1 MKKFGKDSVMKKFW
15 LDSKIINVEEAD
27 DELTIKGYASTSDV
41 DRAGDVIL
49 PTAWTEEGLRNFKK
63 NPVILFNH
71 DYNKPIGRAKS
82 LQVDGNGL
90 LLEAVISKSAEQYEL
105 IKEGILSTFS
115 VGFLVK
121 DADYNQTTDGFI
133 IKSAELLETSV
144 VTIPCN
150 QDACFSLAKSFNNP
164 KDFKEFLAKEL
175 KIESTNSQVADDE
188 IIVSDPVIDEAGLNT
203 ALERKINMEPEEL
216 QKLAEAAAKKMFD
229 AAEKARL
236 DAEQKAA
243 DAAAAKQAEEVRS
256 AAIVKSAT
264 DAVRE
269 GFEKKLAENNENF
282 EKTIAQFKT
291 TFEEKAAE
299 FAAERNSKRAF
310 NDRGTSNDDWKKAH
324 REEIADALIMSKIA
338 RKGYGDTNYGKE
350 LMEKVNAH
358 STVVVPSALFETE
371 ASSTIERD
379 IQNELVIAPLF
390 REITMNAANM
400 TIPVMPDAGYA
411 EITSAQTAS
420 GTSPNGNMDV
430 RGAAY
435 GTPWGGVPMS
445 EINLTTIKMIARS
458 YLGNETEEDAIIP
471 ILPLI
476 RESMVRAHARG
487 VDNLLLAGNDADGNY
502 TSGARD
508 GLIKLARTNSRMA
521 TAAGVSTALTAS
533 ALFSLRKLM
542 GKYGVNPRDV
552 VYIVSQKAYYE
563 LIEDAEFQDA
573 DLVGNMATKL
583 TGEIGMVY
591 GSKVIMSDE
600 FAAPAASTFHALAVN
615 RRNFIVPR
623 LRGMTVESDYEVSDQ
638 RRLLLS
644 SQRLGFNELI
654 VNAPA
659 VTGLRYA
666 AA

>member
-1 MKKFGKDSVMKKFW
+1 MEKVFW
-15 LDSKIINVEEAD
+15 LNSKIDKISEED
-27 DELTIKGYASTSDV
+27 DELRIKGYASTGDM

-49 PTAWTEEGLRNFKK
+49 PTAWSDEGLRNFKK

-71 DYNKPIGRAKS
+71 DYNQPIGRAKS
-82 LQVDGNGL
+82 ITVDKNGL
-90 LLEAVISKSAEQYEL
+90 LLEAIISKSCKQYEL
-105 IKEGILSTFS
+105 IKDGVLSTFS
-115 VGFLVK
+115 VGFMVR
-121 DADYNQTTDGFI
+121 DADYNEKTDGFI
-133 IKSAELLETSV
+133 IKAAELLETSV

-150 QDACFSLAKSFNNP
+150 QEASFSIAKSFTDK
-164 KDFKEFLAKEL
+164 KDFTEFLATEL
-175 KIESTNSQVADDE
+175 KINSQVSEEAINVTDTE
-188 IIVSDPVIDEAGLNT
+188 IDEAGPNPV
-203 ALERKINMEPEEL
+203 LEREIKMDPEEL
-216 QKLAEAAAKKMFD
+216 QKMAEAAAKKMFD

-243 DAAAAKQAEEVRS
+243 DAAAAKAAEEARS

-282 EKTIAQFKT
+282 EKTIAEFKT

-310 NDRGTSNDDWKKAH
+310 NDRASGNSDWKKTF
-324 REEIADALIMSKIA
+324 EPEIADAFIMSKIA
-338 RKGYGDTNYGKE
+338 RKGFGDTAYGKE
-350 LMEKVNAH
+350 VVEKVNAH
-358 STVVVPSALFETE
+358 STVTVSSDLFETQ
-371 ASSTIERD
+371 ASTTIERD

-390 REITMNAANM
+390 REIIMNAANM
-400 TIPVMPDAGYA
+400 TIPVMPDTGYA

-435 GTPWGGVPMS
+435 GTPWAGLPMS
-445 EINLTTIKMIARS
+445 EITLSTVKMIARS
-458 YLGNETEEDAIIP
+458 YLGNETEEDAILP

-487 VDNLLLAGNDADGNY
+487 VDNMLLAGNDVDGNY
-502 TSGARD
+502 TSGARN
-508 GLIKLARTNSRMA
+508 GLIALARTNSRMA
-521 TAAGVSTALTAS
+521 TAAGAATALTAG
-533 ALFSLRKLM
+533 ALLSLRKLM

-552 VYIVSQKAYYE
+552 VYIVSQKAYYD
-563 LIEDAEFQDA
+563 LLEDAEFQDA
-573 DLVGNMATKL
+573 DLVGNIATKL
-583 TGEIGMVY
+583 TGEIGSVY
-591 GSKVIMSDE
+591 GSKVLMSDE
-600 FAAPAASTFHALAVN
+600 FAAPAVNKFHALAVN
-615 RRNFIVPR
+615 TRNFVVPR

>member
-1 MKKFGKDSVMKKFW
+1 MKKVFW
-15 LDSKIINVEEAD
+15 LNSKIDKIAEED
-27 DELTIKGYASTSDV
+27 DELRIKGYASTGDI

-49 PTAWTEEGLRNFKK
+49 PTAWSEEGLRNFKK

-71 DYNKPIGRAKS
+71 DYDQPIGKAKS
-82 LQVDGNGL
+82 ITVDKNGL
-90 LLEAVISKSAEQYEL
+90 LLEAIISKSCKQYEL
-105 IKEGILSTFS
+105 IKDGVLSTFS
-115 VGFLVK
+115 VGFMVR
-121 DADYNQTTDGFI
+121 DADYNEKTDGFI
-133 IKSAELLETSV
+133 IKAAELLETSV

-150 QDACFSLAKSFNNP
+150 QEASFSIAKSFNNQ
-164 KDFKEFLAKEL
+164 KDFTEFLATEL
-175 KIESTNSQVADDE
+175 KINSQISEEAINITDTE
-188 IIVSDPVIDEAGLNT
+188 IDEAGPKPV
-203 ALERKINMEPEEL
+203 LERKIMDPEEL

-229 AAEKARL
+229 AAEKARVE
-236 DAEQKAA
+236 AEEKAA
-243 DAAAAKQAEEVRS
+243 REVAAKKAEEERS

-269 GFEKKLAENNENF
+269 GFEKKLAENKEDF
-282 EKTIAQFKT
+282 AKTIAEFKT

-299 FAAERNSKRAF
+299 FAAERNSKRSF
-310 NDRGTSNDDWKKAH
+310 PDRGSSNYDWKKIH
-324 REEIADALIMSKIA
+324 EGEIADAFIMSKIA
-338 RKGYGDTNYGKE
+338 RKAYAETSYGKE
-350 LMEKVNAH
+350 VVEKVNAH
-358 STVVVPSALFETE
+358 SSVALPSNLFETE
-371 ASSTIERD
+371 ASTTIERD
-379 IQNELVIAPLF
+379 IQNELVVAPLF
-390 REITMNAANM
+390 REVLMNSANL
-400 TIPVMPDAGYA
+400 TIPVMPDTGYA

-420 GTSPNGNMDV
+420 GTSPFGNMDE

-435 GTPWGGVPMS
+435 GTPWAGLPMT
-445 EINLTTIKMIARS
+445 EVNLTTIKMIARS
-458 YLGNETEEDAIIP
+458 YLGNETEEDSIIP

-487 VDNLLLAGNDADGNY
+487 VDNMILAGNDVDGNY

-508 GLIKLARTNSRMA
+508 GLLKLARTNSRMA
-521 TAAGVSTALTAS
+521 TAAGASTALTAS

-591 GSKVIMSDE
+591 GSKVLMSDE
-600 FAAPAASTFHALAVN
+600 FAAPAAGKFHAVALN
-615 RRNFIVPR
+615 RRNFVVPR
-623 LRGMTVESDYEVSDQ
+623 LRGVTVESDYEVSDQ

-654 VNAPA
+654 ANAPA
-659 VTGLRYA
+659 VAALRYLP
-666 AA
+666 